1 MGTGD
6 VKLPLFD
13 PHSAGAFL
21 YSFLSRQKLE
31 KKNPG
36 VALTPAMRKFILHWG
51 DMGTR
56 WGINRTVAQI
66 HALLYIV
73 PRALSAEDI
82 AATLS
87 LARSNVSTSLRE
99 LQSWGIIRQTHT
111 LGDRRDYFESLRDV
125 WEMFKMVLEERKRRE
140 MDPTLTVLREQVA
153 QLEGSRDPQDQY
165 AKQRLKDMLDFLET
179 MTSAYA
185 ELQSVSIRDVRN
197 LLRLRGGVRKLLKL
211 ALPR

>member
-1 MGTGD
+1 
-6 VKLPLFD
+6 
-13 PHSAGAFL
+13 
-21 YSFLSRQKLE
+21 
-31 KKNPG
+31 
-36 VALTPAMRKFILHWG
+36 MRKFILHWG

-73 PRALSAEDI
+73 PRALTAEDI